1 MSPILAASGVVTDD
15 AGRFLLVQRRYPP
28 EAGRWS
34 VPGGRV
40 EPGETMPQAVARE
53 VLEETGIVVTVGVEL
68 WSLTV
73 PTGDGETY
81 EIHDFLATPAGGSLR
96 AGDDASDARWCT
108 VRQLRE
114 LPLTTDLLGYL
125 TRAGLIRD
133 QHETDEIQGSQQECE

>member
-1 MSPILAASGVVTDD
+1 MPPILAASGVVTDD
-15 AGRFLLVQRRYPP
+15 AGRFLLVRRRHPP

-40 EPGETMPQAVARE
+40 ESGETLPEAVARE
-53 VLEETGIVVTVGVEL
+53 VLEETGIVVTVGAEL

-73 PTGDGETY
+73 PTGDGGTY

-133 QHETDEIQGSQQECE
+133 EHESGEIQGSQECE

>member
-1 MSPILAASGVVTDD
+1 MSPVLAASGVVRDD

-40 EPGETMPQAVARE
+40 EPGETLPQAVARE

-73 PTGDGETY
+73 PTGDGGTY

-133 QHETDEIQGSQQECE
+133 EHLTGEIQRSRQECE